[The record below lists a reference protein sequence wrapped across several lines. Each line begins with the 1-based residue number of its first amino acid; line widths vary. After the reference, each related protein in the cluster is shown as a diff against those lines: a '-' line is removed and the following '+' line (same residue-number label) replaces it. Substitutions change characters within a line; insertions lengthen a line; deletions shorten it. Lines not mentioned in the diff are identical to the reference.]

1 MPDQTRQEE
10 LDQLV
15 AIIRNTTGDPSYK
28 IERGHP
34 GLFLLR
40 ANEPHMDK
48 YRANLVSPRLP
59 HGEMVAYLRAFLDGA
74 YAVERHAFDLFNKE
88 NLHRQRYVD
97 SIDADMEAF
106 LADAPD

>member
-15 AIIRNTTGDPSYK
+15 ANIRNTTGDSSYN

-40 ANEPHMDK
+40 ANEPDMDK

-59 HGEMVAYLRAFLDGA
+59 HGEMVAYLRAFLDGV
-74 YAVERHAFDLFNKE
+74 YAVAMPKTNVRELQDRMENYAFDLFNK
-88 NLHRQRYVD
+88 D
-97 SIDADMEAF
+97 
-106 LADAPD
+106 